1 MFNKIKSGKNV
12 FLLMLIMFSIF
23 LILPNKVYALEKSNS
38 KEQVYYYNDIVN
50 TGLDNG
56 YSGNDTIKKDDPHYG
71 WSLGKFCIKG
81 FSAKKED
88 SYKNL
93 VFLKNVKNN
102 SDSEEGNKITLSFF
116 LEQNIDKLN
125 GKDNMKIFDDEN
137 GFDETLGTDQN
148 KFGRGTL
155 IVRKTDY
162 TNQKEEP
169 LIHSNFLKLNAVKGK
184 EKIIDFCEEGD
195 YEVALDYEIVVED
208 NLVVIPTP
216 KYYNYRMSFK
226 FSVRNGNCM
235 VYLMNGKTKS
245 EIQNTSI
252 VENGFYIDLAR
263 SRYLDINLKRKTLV
277 NGSDEL
283 TEDVKFNGP
292 AEEGKIYDK
301 DGIYEITVKN
311 NYTGESTEKKVY
323 VGKDKVLK
331 AYVQNKGMSIKDIRA
346 KVSSG
351 ATISDDGVITM
362 PVVTSTVVKP
372 KQISEQVS
380 VPDSSTAKKSE
391 ASKTSETAESEVK
404 TSGESDGNIVIAFD
418 PEKVNMLIIISI
430 IVSIVVGAVTIT
442 VIFVKRKNRHQWFG
456 VIINENS

>member
-1 MFNKIKSGKNV
+1 MLNKYKSVIIVYMVLLIIFFMFIPS
-12 FLLMLIMFSIF
+12 
-23 LILPNKVYALEKSNS
+23 KVYALDNS

-56 YSGNDTIKKDDPHYG
+56 YSGSDPIKKDDPHYG

-81 FSAKKED
+81 FSAKKEINGKD
-88 SYKNL
+88 L

-102 SDSEEGNKITLSFF
+102 SDTEEGNKITLSFL

-125 GKDNMKIFDDEN
+125 GKDNMKISDDEN
-137 GFDETLGTDQN
+137 GFDEMLGTDQN

-169 LIHSNFLKLNAVKGK
+169 LIHSNFLKVNAVKGK

-195 YEVALDYEIVVED
+195 YEVVLDYEVVVED

-235 VYLMNGKTKS
+235 VYLMDSKTKS

-252 VENGFYIDLAR
+252 TENGFYVDLAR
-263 SRYLDINLKRKTLV
+263 SRYLEINVKRKTLV

-292 AEEGKIYDK
+292 AEEGKVYDK

-311 NYTGESTEKKVY
+311 SYTGESTEKKVY

-362 PVVTSTVVKP
+362 PVATSTVAKP
-372 KQISEQVS
+372 KQTSDLVSE
-380 VPDSSTAKKSE
+380 SSSAQKAET
-391 ASKTSETAESEVK
+391 SKISETAENEVK
-404 TSGESDGNIVIAFD
+404 KDDDSNGSIVVAFD
-418 PEKVNMLIIISI
+418 PEKINLLIIISI
-430 IVSIVVGAVTIT
+430 VVFVVVGAVTIT
-442 VIFVKRKNRHQWFG
+442 VIFVKRKNKRQ
-456 VIINENS
+456 